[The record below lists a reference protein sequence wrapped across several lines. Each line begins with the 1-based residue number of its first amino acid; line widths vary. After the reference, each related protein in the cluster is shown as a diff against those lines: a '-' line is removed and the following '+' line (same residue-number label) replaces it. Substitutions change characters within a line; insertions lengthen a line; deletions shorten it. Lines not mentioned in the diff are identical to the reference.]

1 MPGTRS
7 LKDSAFNYVS
17 QMSRMMIS
25 LAQSQ
30 RYIKEHWQ
38 GNLSLALSCFV
49 NGFVS
54 TLSVAVLTTYV
65 VDEIYQSDLS
75 ERAWLAATLAA
86 YGLAIA
92 ISVWAIIGVW
102 RSATRSED
110 KAGATNSVF
119 IAKLFASIGAVG
131 LVAQLS
137 QTPTP
142 VVENAL
148 VVVGIYPFGVPAVL
162 SIDGRTLHIDGSIT
176 DEVAEQFKD
185 LISKHPE
192 VNQISLLSSGGS
204 IDAAV
209 EISSVIKERNL
220 STVADGECLSACTLI
235 FLSSKVRAFDV
246 DASLGFHSPSGGAA
260 GDVVINGASLKM
272 RLAYADAGLSEPF
285 ADKAFA
291 TPSNTMWYPTDDVL
305 IGEGAVNVFTQAR
318 IKQDHQESVQAFNET
333 KPLKID
339 EFMSVISA
347 KRDDE
352 NITYTYVISAEKDD
366 IDWASMSKRAAYDAD
381 ELVCG
386 IAVSNLM
393 VKSGATYSYLY
404 LDKTGKKVGV
414 INVEKCPPIAKPDL
428 GNL

>member
-1 MPGTRS
+1 MRIILNQTTGFIRG
-7 LKDSAFNYVS
+7 
-17 QMSRMMIS
+17 
-25 LAQSQ
+25 
-30 RYIKEHWQ
+30 HWQ
-38 GNLSLALSCFV
+38 GNLPLPLSFWC
-49 NGFVS
+49 NGTFTVIIA
-54 TLSVAVLTTYV
+54 AVLTTYA
-65 VDEIYQSDLS
+65 VDVIYQSDLS
-75 ERAWLAATLAA
+75 EKAWLAATLAVF
-86 YGLAIA
+86 GFSIA
-92 ISVWAIIGVW
+92 ISVWAVVGIW
-102 RSATRSED
+102 RSATRHHVKGGTIKS
-110 KAGATNSVF
+110 AF
-119 IAKLFASIGAVG
+119 IAKLLASIGALG

-137 QTPTP
+137 QTLSPIL
-142 VVENAL
+142 ENAL
-148 VVVGIYPFGVPAVL
+148 VVVGIYPLGIPADL
-162 SIDGRTLHIDGSIT
+162 SINGRTLHINGTIT
-176 DEVAEQFKD
+176 VEVAEQFKG
-185 LISKHPE
+185 LIGKHPE
-192 VNQISLLSSGGS
+192 VNQVSLLSSGGS

-220 STVADGECLSACTLI
+220 STVAAGECSSACTLI

-246 DASLGFHSPSGGAA
+246 DAFLGFHSPSGG
-260 GDVVINGASLKM
+260 GYGDDVVVNGTSLET

-285 ADKAFA
+285 ADKAFG
-291 TPSNTMWYPTDDVL
+291 TSSNSMWYPTDDVL
-305 IGEGAVNVFTQAR
+305 IGEGAVNLFTQAR
-318 IKQDHQESVQAFNET
+318 IKQDHEESVQAFNET

-347 KRDDE
+347 KRDDA